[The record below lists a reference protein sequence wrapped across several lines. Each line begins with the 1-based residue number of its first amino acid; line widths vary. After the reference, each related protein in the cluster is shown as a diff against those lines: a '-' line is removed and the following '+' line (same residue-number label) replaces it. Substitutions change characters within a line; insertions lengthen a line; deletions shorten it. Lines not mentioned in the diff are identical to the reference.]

1 MSFDAN
7 LASLLPPDFPGE
19 LQATLLAVTRGLL
32 LALIAG
38 GLALVGWLVAAL
50 LARATQGILSLI
62 GVDASVA
69 RLQRGGAPA
78 ELRPSRLVG
87 YAVFWCTFLAACVV
101 SLRAVGLD
109 LVPSIAL
116 RIEDVVPRVLTS
128 ALVLVLGIPFSVG
141 AGRILNALLSPTGV
155 HPGRVRSQ
163 AMTAILVGFT
173 VLLALEQLG
182 LAAQLVMAI
191 GIAAVAAA
199 GLALALAFGL
209 GCRDLAR
216 DLIIEYLRTADEG
229 GGTERR

>member
-1 MSFDAN
+1 MSFD
-7 LASLLPPDFPGE
+7 LASLLPPDFSGE
-19 LQATLLAVTRGLL
+19 LQTTLIAVTRGLL

-38 GLALVGWLVAAL
+38 GLALVGWLIAAL
-50 LARATQGILSLI
+50 LSRAIQGVLSLV

-69 RLQRGGAPA
+69 KLQRDGVRA
-78 ELRPSRLVG
+78 ELRPSKLAG

-116 RIEDVVPRVLTS
+116 RLEDVVPRVLTS

-141 AGRILNALLSPTGV
+141 AARVLNALLSPTGV
-155 HPGRVRSQ
+155 LPGRVRSQ
-163 AMTAILVGFT
+163 AVTAILIGFT

-229 GGTERR
+229 AGSDRR